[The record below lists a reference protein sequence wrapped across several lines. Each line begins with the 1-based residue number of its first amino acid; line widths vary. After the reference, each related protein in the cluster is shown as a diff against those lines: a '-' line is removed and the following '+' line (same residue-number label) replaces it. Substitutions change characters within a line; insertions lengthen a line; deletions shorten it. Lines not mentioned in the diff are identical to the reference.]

1 VNNTKYNSK
10 SETVERI
17 MREKKNI
24 IEKIAS
30 GKGFYITAAVSFI
43 LIVTAIAFVYNSSV
57 NMLRDLDIPTTFEQV
72 EKNQTNVSDP
82 RLSDDITESDDE
94 YTAEENNLTSQSR
107 QSTTKEVTTEAVT
120 EESTVAAEVFKN
132 DSFIYPLSGDIDR
145 AFSMSPVYD
154 ETMEDWRI
162 HKGIDFIAD
171 AGSEVLSI
179 GNGKVVKVVSDTSY
193 GYCIHIDYGEFIA
206 VYCGLEQGTTVII
219 DDVVS
224 KGDVVGKVA
233 SVPCESKQ
241 ESHLHFEI
249 VRGEAN
255 VDPKEVLG

>member
-1 VNNTKYNSK
+1 
-10 SETVERI
+10 
-17 MREKKNI
+17 MREKKSI

-30 GKGFYITAAVSFI
+30 GKGFYITAAISFI
-43 LIVTAIAFVYNSSV
+43 LIVGAIAFVYNSSV

-82 RLSDDITESDDE
+82 RMSDNITESDDG
-94 YTAEENNLTSQSR
+94 YTAEENSTTTETR
-107 QSTTKEVTTEAVT
+107 QRTTKEVTTETTT
-120 EESTVAAEVFKN
+120 EESTMAAEVFGN

-145 AFSMSPVYD
+145 TFSMSPVYD

-162 HKGIDFIAD
+162 HKGVDFIAE
-171 AGSEVLSI
+171 AGTEVLSI
-179 GNGKVVKVVSDTSY
+179 GNGKVVKVVSDTAY

-206 VYCGLEQGTTVII
+206 IYCGLEQGTTVII

-224 KGDVVGKVA
+224 KGDVVGKIA

-241 ESHLHFEI
+241 ESHFHFET
-249 VRGEAN
+249 VRGEAW
-255 VDPKEVLG
+255 VDPIGIISQ